1 MANELT
7 VELVAADRRVWSGQA
22 RLVVAKTTE
31 GEIGL
36 MAGHEPVLAVL
47 VPGSVSIHPTDG
59 QRVAA
64 AVHGGFLS
72 VANDVVTV
80 LAEVAELGGEIDVA
94 RARTALEQATGDE
107 EAQVAARRRAEVRL
121 RVGEAR

>member
-1 MANELT
+1 MANALK
-7 VELVAADRRVWSGQA
+7 VELVAADHLVWSGEA

-47 VPGSVSIHPTDG
+47 VPGSVAIQPG
-59 QRVAA
+59 EGERVVA

-72 VANDVVTV
+72 VADDVVTI
-80 LAEVAELGGEIDVA
+80 LAEVAELAGEIDVA
-94 RARTALEQATGDE
+94 RARTALEQAVGDDDE
-107 EAQVAARRRAEVRL
+107 PAAARRRAEVRL